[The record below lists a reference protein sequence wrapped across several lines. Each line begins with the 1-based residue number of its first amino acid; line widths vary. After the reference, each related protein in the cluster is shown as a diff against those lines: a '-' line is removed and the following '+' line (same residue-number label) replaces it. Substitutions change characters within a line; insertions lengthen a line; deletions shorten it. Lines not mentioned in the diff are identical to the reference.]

1 MNNKLKILFRKL
13 FRSIRTGRPV
23 VAEKTARRILGL
35 TFDGQPIF
43 EPKPSHSLLFA
54 AAGGGK
60 TTSGAIP
67 WLQSMLADFSR
78 AIVISDGKDGEIAAQ
93 ALEMC
98 LGAGRK
104 VALIDDMKV
113 LTGRWGADDPHDV
126 ILNPL
131 GGVVAAY
138 RRQQGEHAFASD
150 SANHALIEEPRG
162 NDDAKNLYWRDEPRT
177 LAEYAQATLLNRNP
191 NLATPGGV
199 WVLLSDPDMLIK
211 VAKIDVEEGDG
222 PLAALARHVI
232 EMRGNAEHFPQH
244 RGAALKA
251 LRIFAAGSPLH
262 EAGVGATT
270 THEELL
276 AEKPVIFIVG
286 PQRYMDRLGPYYA
299 LHLQCFMDAIL
310 GIRAGDEKLTTD
322 FILDE
327 FTNAPL
333 KELVSRL
340 TTIRGYGG
348 RLHMI
353 AQSRSEVQRKYGEK
367 ETATIEEN
375 AVVKQWLGFSS
386 IEEAERI
393 SKAMGEAQHV
403 TQSLNIQ
410 SGKPDFSGGFST
422 GKERLFTADE
432 LMRLPSDEQIIHVK
446 DVGFIHAKK
455 IRQNEIAPY
464 CFDLA
469 DNPLE
474 GSRLEPNPLI
484 NISVTKGGRR

>member
-1 MNNKLKILFRKL
+1 MNHKLNILLKKL
-13 FRSIRTGRPV
+13 IRQLRARQS
-23 VAEKTARRILGL
+23 VAVTKSARRLLGMTL
-35 TFDGQPIF
+35 DGRQPIF

-60 TTSGAIP
+60 TTSGAMV

-78 AIVISDGKDGEIAAQ
+78 GIVLMDSKDGEIAAQ
-93 ALEMC
+93 AVEMC
-98 LGAGRK
+98 LRAGRK

-113 LTGRWGADDPHDV
+113 LDGRWGEHNPHNV
-126 ILNPL
+126 TLNPL

-138 RRQQGEHAFASD
+138 RRQSGEYTFAAD
-150 SANHALIEEPRG
+150 GANHALIEEPIG
-162 NDDAKNLYWRDEPRT
+162 DAKNRFWRDEPRT
-177 LAEYAQATLLNRNP
+177 LTEYAQATLLNRNP
-191 NLATPGGV
+191 DLATPGGV
-199 WVLLSDPDMLIK
+199 WVLASDPEMLIK
-211 VAKIDVEEGDG
+211 AAKIDVEEGDG
-222 PLAALARHVI
+222 SLAALARHVI

-244 RGAALKA
+244 RGAALTA

-276 AEKPVIFIVG
+276 VERPVIIIVG
-286 PQRYMDRLGPYYA
+286 LQRYMDRLGPYYA
-299 LHLQCFMDAIL
+299 LHLQAFMDAIL

-353 AQSRSEVQRKYGEK
+353 AQSRSEVQRKYGDK

-375 AVVKQWLGFSS
+375 AVVKQWFGFSS
-386 IEEAERI
+386 FEEAERV
-393 SKAMGEAQHV
+393 SKAMGEAQNV
-403 TQSLNIQ
+403 THSLNIQ
-410 SGKPDFSGGFST
+410 SGKPDFSGGYST
-422 GKERLFTADE
+422 GKERLFTPDE

-474 GSRLEPNPLI
+474 GSRLEPNPVI
-484 NISVTKGGRR
+484 EFIIKNGGRR